1 METWG
6 RQVAGAQTDMRT
18 TAEAQPRAGPHAMSC
33 HCQQAVQATDWMDGR
48 QQPAMLKVQRKRC
61 GQAFC
66 HPSVPAC
73 APHRVT
79 VLSACCLSTGRT
91 VWPQ

>member
-79 VLSACCLSTGRT
+79 VLSACCPSTGRT